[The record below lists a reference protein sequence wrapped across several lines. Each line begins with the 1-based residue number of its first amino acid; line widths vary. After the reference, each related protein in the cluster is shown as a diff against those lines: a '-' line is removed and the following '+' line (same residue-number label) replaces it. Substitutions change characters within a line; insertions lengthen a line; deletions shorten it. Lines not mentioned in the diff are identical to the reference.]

1 MCTKNENRTEN
12 IVKLTKDEFFTQLE
26 KLLKS
31 APENMLYLVNAMEDS
46 ENNKDK
52 KDENRQVIA
61 LSGSCHKLCYAF
73 KNGFD
78 QDHRFEHVV
87 SHAVDYSRLMKSLN
101 PSLFNVMTDFNR
113 TDHLKSLLDRLF
125 GQ

>member
-1 MCTKNENRTEN
+1 MCTKNENPTEN

-26 KLLKS
+26 KLLKN
-31 APENMLYLVNAMEDS
+31 APENMLYLVNAMEDP
-46 ENNKDK
+46 ENNKDG
-52 KDENRQVIA
+52 NRQVIA

-87 SHAVDYSRLMKSLN
+87 SHAVDYSRLMKSLK
-101 PSLFNVMTDFNR
+101 PSPFNVMTDFNR

-125 GQ
+125 GR